1 MHLISLYSFINR
13 LYVIYVKLLLGL
25 IIMTNEKSNGKRRTL
40 SQSEVMMDFR
50 KWHETNDTSY
60 REKIILDNME
70 LVSNIV
76 NKVHSMDP
84 SIDEDDLTQIGMLGL
99 IKAIDTFDYQNS
111 HRFVTYTSIVIRRE
125 ITLNIYTNNK
135 YANVIDS
142 LDTINIEEIEDPNSI
157 FDEEILKNYSIHLF
171 VDPVLDNMSPRSR
184 SIVIDYFGLYGN
196 TYLTQKEISKKY
208 DICIS
213 RVGQII
219 HTAIHRIKRKII
231 IKGSYRDMHSYL

>member
-1 MHLISLYSFINR
+1 MHFISLYSFINR
-13 LYVIYVKLLLGL
+13 LYVIYIKLLLGL

-50 KWHETNDTSY
+50 KWNETNDTSY

-84 SIDEDDLTQIGMLGL
+84 SIDEDDLTQIGMIGL

-125 ITLNIYTNNK
+125 ITLNIYINNK

-142 LDTINIEEIEDPNSI
+142 LDTINIEEIEDTDSI
-157 FDEEILKNYSIHLF
+157 FDEEILKKYSLHLF

-219 HTAIHRIKRKII
+219 HTAIHHSKRKII

>member
-1 MHLISLYSFINR
+1 MTYNLLINEYRDMKCIISLYSFINNF
-13 LYVIYVKLLLGL
+13 YIIYIKLILEL
-25 IIMTNEKSNGKRRTL
+25 ITMTNEKSNGKRRTL

-50 KWHETNDTSY
+50 KWYETNDDSY

-76 NKVHSMDP
+76 NKIHSMDP

-125 ITLNIYTNNK
+125 ITLNIYINNK

-142 LDTINIEEIEDPNSI
+142 LDTINIEEIEDPDSI
-157 FDEEILKNYSIHLF
+157 FDEEILKKYSLNLF

-184 SIVIDYFGLYGN
+184 SIVIDYFRLYGN
-196 TYLTQKEISKKY
+196 TYLTQKEISKKLLRA
-208 DICIS
+208 S
-213 RVGQII
+213 KSSVFL
-219 HTAIHRIKRKII
+219 K
-231 IKGSYRDMHSYL
+231 

>member
-1 MHLISLYSFINR
+1 
-13 LYVIYVKLLLGL
+13 
-25 IIMTNEKSNGKRRTL
+25 MTNEKSNGKRRTL

-50 KWHETNDTSY
+50 KWHETNDDSY

-84 SIDEDDLTQIGMLGL
+84 SIDEDDLTQIGMIGL

-125 ITLNIYTNNK
+125 ITLNIYINNK

-142 LDTINIEEIEDPNSI
+142 LDTINIEEIEDPDSI
-157 FDEEILKNYSIHLF
+157 FDEEILKKYSLHLF

-219 HTAIHRIKRKII
+219 NTDIHRNKRKII

>member
-1 MHLISLYSFINR
+1 
-13 LYVIYVKLLLGL
+13 
-25 IIMTNEKSNGKRRTL
+25 MTNEKSNGKRRTL

-50 KWHETNDTSY
+50 KWHEANDDSY

-84 SIDEDDLTQIGMLGL
+84 SIDEDDLTQIGMIGL

-142 LDTINIEEIEDPNSI
+142 LHTINLEEIEDRNSI

-171 VDPVLDNMSPRSR
+171 VDPVLDKLSPRNY
-184 SIVIDYFGLYGN
+184 SIIIDYFGLYDHEALGQER
-196 TYLTQKEISKKY
+196 TGKKY
-208 DICIS
+208 GIS
-213 RVGQII
+213 QSYMC
-219 HTAIHRIKRKII
+219 RIKQAALK
-231 IKGSYRDMHSYL
+231 KMKVYLLSKL

>member
-1 MHLISLYSFINR
+1 
-13 LYVIYVKLLLGL
+13 
-25 IIMTNEKSNGKRRTL
+25 MTNEKSNGKRRTL

-50 KWHETNDTSY
+50 KWHETNDDSY

-84 SIDEDDLTQIGMLGL
+84 SIDEDDLTQIGMIGL

-125 ITLNIYTNNK
+125 ITLNIYINNK

-142 LDTINIEEIEDPNSI
+142 LDTINIEEIEDPDSI
-157 FDEEILKNYSIHLF
+157 FDEEILKKYSLHLF

-219 HTAIHRIKRKII
+219 HTAIHRIKCKII